1 MTGMLSKLYN
11 SFLVL
16 ICTAKPL
23 RKLRHE
29 SYLSNVTVLIFHHK
43 KSFIICYS
51 RHFTF
56 KNHQSYFSP
65 TVEQKEEKVKSSLN
79 IASMIKI
86 LKPSFPTSTPNP
98 SQTTLLFE
106 KSTTRVFTK
115 IPLVTFQ
122 IQLCFSSV
130 CLSLSLLLLIR
141 LWEIVYIPN
150 HIVSIL
156 LWQYALKM
164 NKLSL
169 IPRLLAKY
177 KDKFCLIL
185 KTCIQSKAWLWKRYW
200 PEVFR
205 DWCSLRNPT
214 GVPVSQD
221 VGFSCPQNFIPLP
234 LTVEAPGSKLS
245 TGTPPSQLIC
255 WLPVA
260 IPENAGQ
267 VETTLGKHENP
278 WVFSVPN

>member
-23 RKLRHE
+23 SKLGHE
-29 SYLSNVTVLIFHHK
+29 IYLSNVTVLIFHHK
-43 KSFIICYS
+43 KSFIICYN
-51 RHFTF
+51 RHF
-56 KNHQSYFSP
+56 Q
-65 TVEQKEEKVKSSLN
+65 KSSKLFFSYRGTEGIKGKKFIKYNLNDKNFKTFIYHFHPQPQSDN
-79 IASMIKI
+79 IA
-86 LKPSFPTSTPNP
+86 
-98 SQTTLLFE
+98 FE
-106 KSTTRVFTK
+106 KSTTRIFTK

-122 IQLCFSSV
+122 IQLSFSSV

-150 HIVSIL
+150 HLVSIL

-164 NKLSL
+164 NKLSF
-169 IPRLLAKY
+169 IPRFLAKC

-185 KTCIQSKAWLWKRYW
+185 KTCIQSKTRLWKRYW
-200 PEVFR
+200 PEVSR

-214 GVPVSQD
+214 GVPVSQE

-234 LTVEAPGSKLS
+234 LTVETPWSKLS
-245 TGTPPSQLIC
+245 TGTHHLLS
-255 WLPVA
+255 
-260 IPENAGQ
+260 
-267 VETTLGKHENP
+267 
-278 WVFSVPN
+278 